1 MCYKVELAVYSVHSP
16 IDDIY
21 EDQCRKYTK
30 NQKDKLM
37 PSKQKVHERQQSG
50 YWKIGGMCFRQKK
63 KRKQSLLPFFTKP
76 KPKRMNKTV

>member
-1 MCYKVELAVYSVHSP
+1 MMCYKVELVVYSVHSP

-37 PSKQKVHERQQSG
+37 SSKQKVHER
-50 YWKIGGMCFRQKK
+50 
-63 KRKQSLLPFFTKP
+63 
-76 KPKRMNKTV
+76 